1 MSKHNIKSKKFLR
14 LIFQLAALGI
24 FLFQMQNSIRK
35 FNQRPVV
42 QQSSTV
48 LFDNIK
54 KPVIYL
60 CQDTQYNFKRG
71 EDYGYLSSTRYTM
84 GHVQKGDDK
93 ITWKGNSGNKT
104 PQALQMELNDV
115 DYKDFR
121 NTFIYLSLELFLKS
135 LILKRVI

>member
-1 MSKHNIKSKKFLR
+1 M
-14 LIFQLAALGI
+14 
-24 FLFQMQNSIRK
+24 
-35 FNQRPVV
+35 
-42 QQSSTV
+42 

-104 PQALQMELNDV
+104 PQELQMELNDV

-135 LILKRVI
+135 VILKRVI